1 MFCAKCGTEIK
12 PGQKFC
18 AKCGAP
24 VRQPGVAAQTPK
36 EPVKESVKEKAP
48 KEPVGKEQPIRQEPV
63 EKEDALTQTTGQKP
77 VLFVAIGVAVLV
89 IVLLLVVI
97 LKLTVFSGDN
107 ATSDRDAQTSDDVR
121 ADDRTED
128 AADTDTDTDTDTDA
142 ESENNTDTADGAD
155 SNIDLLREKYLEI
168 ARKLGDARGRSYDVK
183 KVEEEQDYGAIGLMG
198 AIIQDISG
206 DGVEDL
212 VVVCAEDSFEKIYA
226 DVYTVEDGAVV
237 EKAENLLLSEGM
249 AADNSTGVAYLKK
262 TSDGWNLIGDTA
274 TLYSHYAD
282 GAHGLIMAYACGDH
296 SYKKIVDYGYAGSDL
311 YEEEPRMVRE
321 GQDAGLR
328 ITSAPDVELYAALD
342 RDVKVFMG
350 YALRV
355 DESFDFSDWYES
367 PVGTVFGTLQI
378 ARLTGDDCLYDTES
392 ANDFMDRY
400 ESVAWS
406 DNASADGDYIFPDS
420 DTRKLTAED
429 LDPIKD
435 DAQMLR
441 LARNELYAR
450 HGRKFDAEDLQE
462 YFMSKDWYTPEIDPE
477 DFDEDMLTKVE
488 KYNRDLIKSYEE

>member
-18 AKCGAP
+18 ARCGAP
-24 VRQPGVAAQTPK
+24 VKQPGAAAQQ
-36 EPVKESVKEKAP
+36 EPVKKEQKVQ
-48 KEPVGKEQPIRQEPV
+48 KEQKEQPIRREPV
-63 EKEDALTQTTGQKP
+63 KNMEQPQTQGPQQTAKKSP
-77 VLFVAIGVAVLV
+77 VLPVVLGVAVLI
-89 IVLLLVVI
+89 IVLLVVVI
-97 LKLTVFSGDN
+97 LKLTVFNGREDT
-107 ATSDRDAQTSDDVR
+107 ASDRDAQTTDDVR
-121 ADDRTED
+121 ADDADDRTEPQN
-128 AADTDTDTDTDTDA
+128 DTDA
-142 ESENNTDTADGAD
+142 DTASEDDTATPD
-155 SNIDLLREKYLEI
+155 TTNSNMDLLREKYLEI
-168 ARKLGDARGRSYDVK
+168 ADKLGDARGKSYDVK
-183 KVEEEQDYGAIGLMG
+183 KVEEQQDYGKIGLMG

-237 EKAENLLLSEGM
+237 EKAENLLLSEGI
-249 AADNSTGVAYLKK
+249 AADNSTCVAYLKK

-311 YEEEPRMVRE
+311 YEEEPLMIRA
-321 GQDAGLR
+321 GQKAGLQ
-328 ITSAPDVELYAALD
+328 ITSAPNVELFAALD

-367 PVGTVFGTLQI
+367 PDGTVFGTLQI
-378 ARLTGDDCLYDTES
+378 ARLTGDDCLYDKES

-406 DNASADGDYIFPDS
+406 DPVSADGDYIFPDS

-462 YFMSKDWYTPEIDPE
+462 YFMSKDWYTPEIEPG

-488 KYNRDLIKSYEE
+488 KYNRDLIKSYEEQ

>member
-24 VRQPGVAAQTPK
+24 VKQPGAAAQPPK
-36 EPVKESVKEKAP
+36 EPVREPVKKETP
-48 KEPVGKEQPIRQEPV
+48 KETVKKEPPIRQKPV
-63 EKEDALTQTTGQKP
+63 EKKDAPVQSNGQKP
-77 VLFVAIGVAVLV
+77 VLLVVIGVAVLV

-97 LKLTVFSGDN
+97 LKLTVFSGRDN
-107 ATSDRDAQTSDDVR
+107 AASDRDAQTADDVR
-121 ADDRTED
+121 VDDSAEN
-128 AADTDTDTDTDTDA
+128 DTDTD
-142 ESENNTDTADGAD
+142 SNTDTEPEDDTAATDSTD
-155 SNIDLLREKYLEI
+155 SNMDLLREKYLEI
-168 ARKLGDARGRSYDVK
+168 AKELGDARGRSYDVK
-183 KVEEEQDYGAIGLMG
+183 KADEEQDYGPIGLMG

-212 VVVCAEDSFEKIYA
+212 VVVCAENSFKKIYA
-226 DVYTVEDGAVV
+226 DVYTVEDGTVV

-282 GAHGLIMAYACGDH
+282 GAHGMIMAYACEDH

-311 YEEEPRMVRE
+311 YEEEPHMVRA
-321 GQDAGLR
+321 GQDAGLQ
-328 ITSAPDVELYAALD
+328 ITSAPDVELYAAMD

-355 DESFDFSDWYES
+355 DESFDFSGWYES
-367 PVGTVFGTLQI
+367 AEDTVFGTLQI
-378 ARLTGDDCLYDTES
+378 ARLTGDDCLYDKES

-400 ESVAWS
+400 ESVAWKAT
-406 DNASADGDYIFPDS
+406 ASADGDYILPDS

-462 YFMSKDWYTPEIDPE
+462 YFMSKDWYTPEIEPG

-488 KYNRDLIKSYEE
+488 KYNRDLIKSYEEQ

>member
-24 VRQPGVAAQTPK
+24 VKQPGAAAQTPK
-36 EPVKESVKEKAP
+36 ELVKKKEP
-48 KEPVGKEQPIRQEPV
+48 KEPVRKEQPIRQEVV
-63 EKEDALTQTTGQKP
+63 EKKDAQTQTTGQKP
-77 VLFVAIGVAVLV
+77 VLLVVIGVAVLV

-107 ATSDRDAQTSDDVR
+107 ATSDRDAQTEETVRTDEPEDQTDDV
-121 ADDRTED
+121 D
-128 AADTDTDTDTDTDA
+128 ASDVDA
-142 ESENNTDTADGAD
+142 ESEDDTEMADDTD
-155 SNIDLLREKYLEI
+155 SNIELLREKYLEI
-168 ARKLGDARGRSYDVK
+168 TKKLGDARGRSYDVK
-183 KVEEEQDYGAIGLMG
+183 KTEEAQDYGAIGLMG

-212 VVVCAEDSFEKIYA
+212 VVVCAEDSFETIYA

-274 TLYSHYAD
+274 TLYCHYAD
-282 GAHGLIMAYACGDH
+282 GAHGLLMAYACGDH

-311 YEEEPRMVRE
+311 FEEEPRMVRK
-321 GQDAGLR
+321 GQDAGLQ
-328 ITSAPDVELYAALD
+328 ITSAPWLEPELYAAMD

-350 YALRV
+350 YELRV

-367 PVGTVFGTLQI
+367 PAGIVFGTLQI
-378 ARLTGDDCLYDTES
+378 ARLTGDDCLYDKES
-392 ANDFMDRY
+392 ANDFMDQY

-406 DNASADGDYIFPDS
+406 DTASAD
-420 DTRKLTAED
+420 
-429 LDPIKD
+429 
-435 DAQMLR
+435 
-441 LARNELYAR
+441 
-450 HGRKFDAEDLQE
+450 
-462 YFMSKDWYTPEIDPE
+462 
-477 DFDEDMLTKVE
+477 
-488 KYNRDLIKSYEE
+488 

>member
-24 VRQPGVAAQTPK
+24 VKQPGAAAQTPK
-36 EPVKESVKEKAP
+36 ELVKKKEP
-48 KEPVGKEQPIRQEPV
+48 KEPVRKEQPIRQEVV
-63 EKEDALTQTTGQKP
+63 EKKDAQTQTTGQKP
-77 VLFVAIGVAVLV
+77 VLLVVIGVAVLV

-107 ATSDRDAQTSDDVR
+107 ATSDRDAQTEETVRTDEPEDQTDDV
-121 ADDRTED
+121 D
-128 AADTDTDTDTDTDA
+128 ASDVDA
-142 ESENNTDTADGAD
+142 ESEDDTEMADDTD
-155 SNIDLLREKYLEI
+155 SNIELLREKYLEI
-168 ARKLGDARGRSYDVK
+168 TKKLGDARGRSYDVK
-183 KVEEEQDYGAIGLMG
+183 KTEEAQDYGAIGLMG

-212 VVVCAEDSFEKIYA
+212 VVVCAEDSFETIYA

-274 TLYSHYAD
+274 TLYCHYAD
-282 GAHGLIMAYACGDH
+282 GAHGLLMAYACGDH

-311 YEEEPRMVRE
+311 FEEEPRMVRK
-321 GQDAGLR
+321 GQDAGLQ
-328 ITSAPDVELYAALD
+328 ITSAPWLEPELYAAMD

-350 YALRV
+350 YELRV

-367 PVGTVFGTLQI
+367 PAGIVFGTLQI
-378 ARLTGDDCLYDTES
+378 ARLTGDDCLYDKES
-392 ANDFMDRY
+392 ANDFMDQY

-406 DNASADGDYIFPDS
+406 DTASADGDYIFPDS

-462 YFMSKDWYTPEIDPE
+462 YFMSKDWYMPEIDPE

>member
-24 VRQPGVAAQTPK
+24 VKQPGAAAQTPK
-36 EPVKESVKEKAP
+36 EPVKKKEP
-48 KEPVGKEQPIRQEPV
+48 KEPVRKEQPIRQEVV
-63 EKEDALTQTTGQKP
+63 EKKDAQTQTTGQKP
-77 VLFVAIGVAVLV
+77 VLLVVIGVAVLV

-107 ATSDRDAQTSDDVR
+107 ATSDRDAQTEETVRTDEPEDQTDDV
-121 ADDRTED
+121 D
-128 AADTDTDTDTDTDA
+128 ASDVDA
-142 ESENNTDTADGAD
+142 ESEDDTETADDTD
-155 SNIDLLREKYLEI
+155 SNIELLREKYLEI
-168 ARKLGDARGRSYDVK
+168 TKKLGDARGRSYDVK
-183 KVEEEQDYGAIGLMG
+183 KTEEAQDYGAIGLMG

-212 VVVCAEDSFEKIYA
+212 VVVCAEDSFETIYA

-274 TLYSHYAD
+274 TLYCHYAD
-282 GAHGLIMAYACGDH
+282 GAHGLLMAYACGDH

-311 YEEEPRMVRE
+311 FEEEPRMVRK
-321 GQDAGLR
+321 GQDAGLQ
-328 ITSAPDVELYAALD
+328 ITSAPWLEPELYAAMD

-350 YALRV
+350 YELRV

-367 PVGTVFGTLQI
+367 PAGIVFGTLQI
-378 ARLTGDDCLYDTES
+378 ARLTGDDCLYDKES
-392 ANDFMDRY
+392 ANDFMDQY

-406 DNASADGDYIFPDS
+406 DTASADGDYIFPDS

-462 YFMSKDWYTPEIDPE
+462 YFMSKDWYMPEIDPE